1 MVRRRYSAPS
11 DRRACR
17 DGPHQVGEWRR
28 RFLADRLEGLSDRA
42 RFGRPR
48 RLGHDQRIEIAAV
61 ATSERDPDDPIMT
74 RSYYEV
80 AEETCRRGVE
90 VSVSQVVRILTG
102 NDIDLTKVRS
112 WSNRRD
118 DPGFLGPGA

>member
-1 MVRRRYSAPS
+1 
-11 DRRACR
+11 
-17 DGPHQVGEWRR
+17 
-28 RFLADRLEGLSDRA
+28 
-42 RFGRPR
+42 
-48 RLGHDQRIEIAAV
+48 LGHDQRIEIAAV

-74 RSYYEV
+74 RSYSEV

-112 WSNRRD
+112 WSNRCD